1 MVAVAVVVET
11 IAVIVGVFLVVE
23 LVLFEVEVVVIVVVA
38 VVSLVVVEVEAF
50 VVVLVEVSD
59 VVVVVE
65 VAEPDTDVVDVA
77 AGTSMISSPSLFT
90 EIVPFAF
97 IYGRYRFSVESL
109 MYLPR
114 PFVRIPDASA

>member
-1 MVAVAVVVET
+1 M
-11 IAVIVGVFLVVE
+11 FLVVE
-23 LVLFEVEVVVIVVVA
+23 FVLFDVEVVVVVVVA
-38 VVSLVVVEVEAF
+38 VVSLVVVVVEF
-50 VVVLVEVSD
+50 VIVVLVEVSD

-65 VAEPDTDVVDVA
+65 VVEPDTDVVDVT
-77 AGTSMISSPSLFT
+77 AGTSIISSPSSFT

-109 MYLPR
+109 MYLPS